1 MIMIYLESYPF
12 SKIKLNNNNEI
23 RIRNKT
29 LKFQAIDISDEIVE
43 NKITINFRHQSNF
56 NLLTFAPT
64 IITVATL

>member
-12 SKIKLNNNNEI
+12 SKIKLNNNNEL

-29 LKFQAIDISDEIVE
+29 LKFQEIDKSDEIVE
-43 NKITINFRHQSNF
+43 NKITINCHQSNF
-56 NLLTFAPT
+56 NLLTFSPT